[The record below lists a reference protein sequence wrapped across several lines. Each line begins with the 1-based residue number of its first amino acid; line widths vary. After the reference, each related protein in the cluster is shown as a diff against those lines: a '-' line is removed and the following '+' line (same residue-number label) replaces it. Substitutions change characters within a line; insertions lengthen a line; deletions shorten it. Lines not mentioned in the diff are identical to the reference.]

1 VLPDGTLRVV
11 HESAEVLLDEE
22 GRPTRM
28 VGTVQ
33 DVTARKE
40 AEQALRDK
48 DAHLEYIA
56 YHDVLT
62 GLANRALLM
71 DRLRHAAS
79 RANRAGSRMALLFID
94 LDRFKTINDSLG
106 HAIGDA
112 VLQAAAGRLKSLV
125 RDEDTLSRL
134 GGDEFVVLLENVRD
148 GQGAATV
155 AEKLIQALEKVLHI
169 GDYPLHISASIGIS
183 VYPEDGRDAE
193 TLLKH
198 ADAAMYKSK
207 ERGRNTFQ
215 FYEQGITE
223 RAMRRI
229 QLEARLRSAFEQRA
243 LELHYQPLVCLDT
256 GRMCGA
262 EALLRWHDPQEGAI
276 PPDHFIPLAED
287 TGLIIPLG
295 EWVVR
300 EACLALKRWETRGI
314 PLDDFALHVN
324 LSGKQLLQRDL
335 AKRLADMFAEIAVDP
350 TRIVLELTES
360 SIMESEAVG
369 LDIMLALRQLG
380 VSIAI
385 DDFGT
390 GHSSLSRLKLLPIS
404 ELKIDRSFIRD
415 IAEDTDDA
423 AIVQA
428 ILALSANLDLRVIAE
443 GVEHAAQEAFLLR
456 HGCQLAQG
464 YYYARPMPE
473 SDLLSLLAT
482 PREPASVQ

>member
-1 VLPDGTLRVV
+1 
-11 HESAEVLLDEE
+11 
-22 GRPTRM
+22 
-28 VGTVQ
+28 
-33 DVTARKE
+33 
-40 AEQALRDK
+40 
-48 DAHLEYIA
+48 
-56 YHDVLT
+56 
-62 GLANRALLM
+62 
-71 DRLRHAAS
+71 
-79 RANRAGSRMALLFID
+79 
-94 LDRFKTINDSLG
+94 
-106 HAIGDA
+106 
-112 VLQAAAGRLKSLV
+112 
-125 RDEDTLSRL
+125 
-134 GGDEFVVLLENVRD
+134 
-148 GQGAATV
+148 
-155 AEKLIQALEKVLHI
+155 
-169 GDYPLHISASIGIS
+169 
-183 VYPEDGRDAE
+183 
-193 TLLKH
+193 
-198 ADAAMYKSK
+198 
-207 ERGRNTFQ
+207 
-215 FYEQGITE
+215 
-223 RAMRRI
+223 
-229 QLEARLRSAFEQRA
+229 
-243 LELHYQPLVCLDT
+243 
-256 GRMCGA
+256 MCGA